1 MEGRAHN
8 LAHVLRLLT
17 GLVVLSVLMGL
28 LMAGLAIPAIGAGGS
43 ATKSGVK
50 AFNDLPSEFS
60 VSPLAQ
66 QSRIVNA
73 SNKLIAN
80 PYDENRIIVGLDK
93 ISPWMQKAQIAIED
107 SRFYEHGGL
116 DVRGFTRAVVSNFS
130 SGDVQGASTLTQQY
144 VKITLQENAL
154 RRDDKDAARAAVAK
168 TYTRKLQE
176 LKYALD
182 VERNYTKEQILTGY
196 LNLVYYGDQA
206 YGVEAAAQNYFGTG
220 AATLTLVQSAL
231 LAGIVQQPTTYNPV
245 QNPKQ
250 SQTRRNLVLDR
261 MQALGMAPAADVA
274 AAKKVPVASMLANRK
289 PPKGVCQR
297 STEPFFC
304 AYMMEY
310 LQKSPQMA
318 VLGKTPAERL
328 KNINQGG
335 LTIRTTLDPTL
346 QAATLKAL
354 TKAVPINNRS
364 NLGAAST
371 VIEPGT
377 GRILAMAQS
386 TDFSKS
392 QLNLNVDQR
401 YGGSQ
406 YGYQFGSTAKTFAL
420 VAALEAGMPL
430 DGTIDAPSAS
440 PDDPH
445 LFDPKEM
452 KDRCNANGPW
462 EVENDYRSGGVM
474 TLAKAT
480 AESINTAFGQLV
492 IDLGGCKVHEVMG
505 RMGIHQGDGKPIS
518 TSISSITLGAGTVT
532 PISIASAYAT
542 LAARGKYCEPS
553 PIASITSA
561 GGKTVKIPPTPC
573 TQVVRADI
581 ADGVNQLLLGPLS
594 DPRGTARGSWDEGSR
609 QAAGKTGTT
618 NNHNQSWFVGYTPQ
632 RAASVWIG
640 NVIVAKNKRGDLT
653 TLNGKC
659 FGTYGCKKSVFGGT
673 IAGPVWG
680 EIMKAATNGLPV
692 KRFTAPSAA
701 VLNGNY
707 VPLPDVIGNSV
718 ANAKEKLAAAGFQVK
733 VGSVVDS
740 PIAEGRVARTS
751 PSGKAAKGGT
761 VTLLISRGYESTP
774 VTPARAETRQSA
786 PRLSAPRRSAPRP
799 TTPTVVTPP
808 APKATTPVGPK
819 PKPTKPPKKP

>member
-8 LAHVLRLLT
+8 IAHVLRLLT
-17 GLVVLSVLMGL
+17 GLVVLSALMGL

-43 ATKSGVK
+43 ATKSGVE
-50 AFNDLPSEFS
+50 AFNELPSEFS

-66 QSRIVNA
+66 QSRIVDA
-73 SNKLIAN
+73 GSRLIAN
-80 PYDENRIIVGLDK
+80 PYDENRIIVPLK
-93 ISPWMQKAQIAIED
+93 NISPWMQKAQIAIED
-107 SRFYEHGGL
+107 ARFYEHGGL
-116 DVRGFTRAVVSNFS
+116 DVRGFTRAMVSNLQ

-154 RRDDKDAARAAVAK
+154 RRDDKDAAKAAVAK

-206 YGVEAAAQNYFGTG
+206 YGVEAAAQNYFGVK
-220 AATLTLVQSAL
+220 ASQLTLVQSAL

-250 SQTRRNLVLDR
+250 SQTRRNAVLDR
-261 MQALGMAPAADVA
+261 MQVLGMATAKDVA
-274 AAKKVPVASMLANRK
+274 AAKKVPVASMLGNRK

-297 STEPFFC
+297 SSEPFFC

-335 LTIRTTLDPTL
+335 LTIKTTLDPKL
-346 QAATLKAL
+346 QQATLREL

-371 VIEPGT
+371 VLEPGT
-377 GRILAMAQS
+377 GKILAMAQS

-392 QLNLNVDQR
+392 QLNLNADQR

-420 VAALEAGMPL
+420 VAALESGMPL

-445 LFDPKEM
+445 VFETKEM
-452 KDRCNANGPW
+452 KDRCNAQDPW
-462 EVENDYRSGGVM
+462 PVENDYRSGGQL
-474 TLAKAT
+474 TLAQAT

-492 IDLGGCKVHEVMG
+492 IDLGGCKVHEVMT

-518 TSISSITLGAGTVT
+518 SSISSITLGAGTVT
-532 PISIASAYAT
+532 PMSIAAAYAT
-542 LAARGKYCEPS
+542 LAARGKHCEPT
-553 PIASITSA
+553 PIASITASD
-561 GGKTVKIPPTPC
+561 GKVIAVPPAIC
-573 TQVVRADI
+573 KQVVRADI
-581 ADGVNQLLLGPLS
+581 ADGVNQLLQGPLA
-594 DPRGTARGSWDEGSR
+594 DRRGTARGLWDVSAR
-609 QAAGKTGTT
+609 PAAGKTGTT
-618 NNHNQSWFVGYTPQ
+618 DAHNQSWFVGYTPQ

-640 NVIVAKNKRGDLT
+640 NVKPARADGKLI

-659 FGTYGCKKSVFGGT
+659 FGDYGCKRSVFGGT
-673 IAGPVWG
+673 VAAPVWS
-680 EIMKAATNGLPV
+680 EIMTAATAGLPV
-692 KRFTAPSAA
+692 VPFTPPSQA

-707 VPLPDVIGNSV
+707 VPLPDVIGNAVST
-718 ANAKEKLAAAGFQVK
+718 ATEKLEAAGFKVK
-733 VGSVVDS
+733 VGARVDS
-740 PIAEGRVARTS
+740 TIEEGRVARTS
-751 PSGKAAKGGT
+751 PANRAPKGGT
-761 VTLLISRGYESTP
+761 VTLLISRGFESTP
-774 VTPARAETRQSA
+774 VTPARVTE
-786 PRLSAPRRSAPRP
+786 PRRPIAQLAPQPTPEQAAPVRP
-799 TTPTVVTPP
+799 GPTPKV
-808 APKATTPVGPK
+808 
-819 PKPTKPPKKP
+819 KPTKPPKRP

>member
-8 LAHVLRLLT
+8 LPHVLRLLL
-17 GLVVLSVLMGL
+17 GLVVLSTLMGL
-28 LMAGLAIPAIGAGGS
+28 LMAGIAIPAIGAGGS
-43 ATKSGVK
+43 ATTSGVK

-66 QSRIVNA
+66 QSKILSA
-73 SNKLIAN
+73 DNKLIAN
-80 PYDENRIIVGLDK
+80 PYDENRIIVSLDK

-107 SRFYEHGGL
+107 ARFYEHGGL
-116 DVRGFTRAVVSNFS
+116 DVRGFTRAMVSNFS

-154 RRDDKDAARAAVAK
+154 RRDDKEAAQAAVAK

-182 VERNYTKEQILTGY
+182 VERNFTKEQILAGY

-206 YGVEAAAQNYFGTG
+206 YGVEAAAQNYFGIP
-220 AATLTLVQSAL
+220 AAKLTLVQSAL
-231 LAGIVQQPTTYNPV
+231 LAGIVQQPTKYNPV
-245 QNPKQ
+245 LNPKN
-250 SQTRRNLVLDR
+250 SQARRNAVLDR
-261 MQALGMAPAADVA
+261 MQALGTASAAEVA
-274 AAKKVPVASMLANRK
+274 AAKKVPVASMLGNRK

-297 STEPFFC
+297 SSEPFFC

-335 LTIRTTLDPTL
+335 LTIKTTLDTKL
-346 QAATLKAL
+346 QASTLKAL
-354 TKAVPINNRS
+354 TDAVPVGNKS

-377 GRILAMAQS
+377 GKVLAMAQA
-386 TDFSKS
+386 TDFGDS

-406 YGYQFGSTAKTFAL
+406 FGYQFGSTAKTYAL
-420 VAALEAGMPL
+420 VAALESGMPL

-445 LFDPKEM
+445 MFTRAEM
-452 KDRCNANGPW
+452 KGRCNSDKDW

-492 IDLGGCKVHEVMG
+492 IDTGCDKVYDAMN
-505 RMGIHQGDGKPIS
+505 RMGVHQGDGKPIYNS
-518 TSISSITLGAGTVT
+518 VASITLGAGTMT
-532 PISIASAYAT
+532 PMTAAASYAT
-542 LAARGKYCEPS
+542 LAARGKYCEPT
-553 PIASITSA
+553 PIASITTSN
-561 GGKTVKIPPTPC
+561 GKVIKVPPTTC
-573 TQVVRADI
+573 KQVIRPDI
-581 ADGVNQLLLGPLS
+581 ADGVNQLLEGPLK
-594 DPRGTARGSWDEGSR
+594 DRRGTAEGSWKGEGP
-609 QAAGKTGTT
+609 AAGKTGTT
-618 NNHNQSWFVGYTPQ
+618 NNHNQSWFIGYTPR
-632 RAASVWIG
+632 RAASVWVG
-640 NVIVAKNKRGDLT
+640 NVKVARANGQLL

-659 FGTYGCKKSVFGGT
+659 FNTYGCKKSVFGGT

-680 EIMKAATNGLPV
+680 KVMQAAMEGVPVTN
-692 KRFTAPSAA
+692 FTPPSSA

-707 VPLPDVIGNSV
+707 VPIPNV
-718 ANAKEKLAAAGFQVK
+718 AGDSIDEATGRLEAAGFKVR
-733 VGSVVDS
+733 VGSRVDS
-740 PIAEGRVARTS
+740 TIREGRVARTS
-751 PSGKAAKGGT
+751 PGTRAAKGAT
-761 VTLLISRGYESTP
+761 VTLLISRGYSPP
-774 VTPARAETRQSA
+774 VRTTT
-786 PRLSAPRRSAPRP
+786 RP
-799 TTPTVVTPP
+799 TVTQPPEPTTKPTVEPTP
-808 APKATTPVGPK
+808 KV
-819 PKPTKPPKKP
+819 KPTKPPKRP